1 MAKRY
6 VDYKD
11 EDGTHTTM
19 TYDTSDVPDYEG
31 PHDKIFDLIHLIE
44 EG

>member
-11 EDGTHTTM
+11 AEGTQVM
-19 TYDTSDVPDYEG
+19 AYDTSDVPYYEG
-31 PHDKIFDLIHLIE
+31 PHDEVFDLIHLIE

>member
-1 MAKRY
+1 MKRY
-6 VDYKD
+6 IQYKD
-11 EDGTHTTM
+11 ETDKTQVM

-44 EG
+44 QG

>member
-1 MAKRY
+1 MKRY

-11 EDGTHTTM
+11 AEGGTQVM
-19 TYDTSDVPDYEG
+19 AYDTEDVPYYEG
-31 PHDKIFDLIHLIE
+31 KHDKIFDLIHLIE

>member
-1 MAKRY
+1 MTKRY

-11 EDGTHTTM
+11 ADGLQVM

-44 EG
+44 G

>member
-1 MAKRY
+1 MTKRY

-11 EDGTHTTM
+11 AEGGTQVM
-19 TYDTSDVPDYEG
+19 TYDTSDVPYYEG

>member
-11 EDGTHTTM
+11 EDDTQVM
-19 TYDTSDVPDYEG
+19 MYDTSDVPYYEG

>member
-1 MAKRY
+1 MKRY

-11 EDGTHTTM
+11 AEGTQVM
-19 TYDTSDVPDYEG
+19 TYDTEDVPYYEG

-44 EG
+44 G

>member
-1 MAKRY
+1 MTKRY

-11 EDGTHTTM
+11 ADDTQVM
-19 TYDTSDVPDYEG
+19 MYDTSDVPDYSG

>member
-1 MAKRY
+1 MTKRY

-11 EDGTHTTM
+11 AEGGTQVM
-19 TYDTSDVPDYEG
+19 AYDTEDVPYYEG

-44 EG
+44 G